1 MRYDVRDLV
10 LSFEHKRV
18 FPLLALDVG
27 DAVDDRGWVYRP
39 VLARIALPIRD
50 LYPAPGFVVHD
61 IVAHRVV
68 LEFHAVRVWRY
79 AHEVELRI
87 EGQAL
92 VAAREAGSGADQRMD
107 EAVSAEGDD
116 RR

>member
-27 DAVDDRGWVYRP
+27 EAVDDRGWVYRP

-50 LYPAPGFVVHD
+50 LSPAPGFVVHD

-68 LEFHAVRVWRY
+68 LEFHAVKVWRF
-79 AHEVELRI
+79 AHETELRI

-92 VAAREAGSGADQRMD
+92 VAARAADSGRDSRED
-107 EAVSAEGDD
+107 EAMSVEDGSA
-116 RR
+116 R